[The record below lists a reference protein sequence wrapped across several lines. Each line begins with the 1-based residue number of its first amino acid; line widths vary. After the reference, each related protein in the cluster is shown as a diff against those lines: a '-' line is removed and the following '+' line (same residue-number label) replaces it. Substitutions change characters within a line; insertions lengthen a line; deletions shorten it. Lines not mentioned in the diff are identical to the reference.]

1 MKLRSLL
8 LGLVL
13 AVAVTLVLPP
23 STARAEENATFDV
36 AGFTFTR
43 PADWTWIAVNSPM
56 RKAQLR
62 VGGAEPAAGGDV
74 TFFHFTGG
82 GADVE
87 TNTKRWLGQFKSKEG
102 ADKVETKTLNG
113 VKVTFVTT
121 EGTFSSGMP
130 GGPTTPMNDFA
141 LIGAIMEATEGS
153 VFVKF
158 VGPEKVVKGAHDKFV
173 QFITDATKTRK

>member
-8 LGLVL
+8 LGLCL
-13 AVAVTLVLPP
+13 AVAATLVLPP
-23 STARAEENATFDV
+23 AARAEDPATFEV

-43 PADWTWIAVNSPM
+43 PADWQWINVTSPM

-62 VGGAEPAAGGDV
+62 VGGAEPTAGGDI

-82 GADVE
+82 GADVDS
-87 TNTKRWLGQFKSKEG
+87 NVKRWLAQFKSKEG
-102 ADKVETKTLNG
+102 ADKVEAKTLNG

-121 EGTFSSGMP
+121 EGTFASGMP
-130 GGPTTPMNDFA
+130 GGPTTPMENFA
-141 LIGAIMEATEGS
+141 LMGAIMEAKEGS

-158 VGPEKVVKGAHDKFV
+158 VGPEKIVKGARDKFI